1 MVGSI
6 VSIVGVQ
13 YQNKNDVLISLC
25 IYTLCCI
32 LVRETCPTSEY
43 LNNFSVYWYVDYI
56 FFFLQ
61 FIN

>member
-32 LVRETCPTSEY
+32 LVRETCPTSEQ
-43 LNNFSVYWYVDYI
+43 LFCVLVCRLH
-56 FFFLQ
+56 FFLQ